1 MMLPE
6 GETCLMVN
14 KCLELCQALGNQGHR
29 FSFSLSIGSN
39 FSFSLDTKEKN
50 SSLDTNK
57 DKITSLD
64 TKEKNTFLHTKEGNA
79 FLDTKD
85 KNISLDT
92 RKVTSPKKSE
102 KKKLSPSQVKRN
114 ASRKTEF
121 LKRKSDISETVQAE
135 QKNTVFKCN
144 HCDNLFDSENSLDIH
159 MENVHEANV
168 SFENIE
174 QLDGHA
180 HDLPSLENSTKKDV
194 LEKSELE
201 VVMEILDEFILERN
215 PEELRN
221 QPAKSVADLKAAVSN
236 ILMRHLKI

>member
-50 SSLDTNK
+50 NSLDTK
-57 DKITSLD
+57 DKSTSLD
-64 TKEKNTFLHTKEGNA
+64 TKEKNTFLDTKEGNA
-79 FLDTKD
+79 FMDTKD
-85 KNISLDT
+85 RNTSLDT
-92 RKVTSPKKSE
+92 RKVPSPKKSE

-174 QLDGHA
+174 QLDGHV
-180 HDLPSLENSTKKDV
+180 HDLPSLENSTKEDV
-194 LEKSELE
+194 SEKSELE
-201 VVMEILDEFILERN
+201 VVKEILDYFILKRD

-221 QPAKSVADLKAAVSN
+221 QPAKEVADLKAAVSK
-236 ILMRHLKI
+236 ILMRHLKL

>member
-1 MMLPE
+1 MLPG
-6 GETCLMVN
+6 GETCLLVN

-50 SSLDTNK
+50 NFLDTK
-57 DKITSLD
+57 DKGTSLD
-64 TKEKNTFLHTKEGNA
+64 TKEKNTI
-79 FLDTKD
+79 LDTKD
-85 KNISLDT
+85 KDTSLDT

-121 LKRKSDISETVQAE
+121 LKRKLDISEIVQAE
-135 QKNTVFKCN
+135 QKNTVFECN
-144 HCDNLFDSENSLDIH
+144 TCDNLFDTTNSLDIH
-159 MENVHEANV
+159 MENVHEENV
-168 SFENIE
+168 SFETIE

-180 HDLPSLENSTKKDV
+180 QVLPSFENSTKEDIS
-194 LEKSELE
+194 EKSELE
-201 VVMEILDEFILERN
+201 VVKEILDDFIMKRD

-221 QPAKSVADLKAAVSN
+221 QPAKEVADLKVAVSN